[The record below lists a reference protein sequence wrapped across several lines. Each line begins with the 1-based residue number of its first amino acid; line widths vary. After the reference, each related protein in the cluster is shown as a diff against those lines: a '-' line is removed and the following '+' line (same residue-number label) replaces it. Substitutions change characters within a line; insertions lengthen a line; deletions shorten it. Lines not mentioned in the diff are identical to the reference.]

1 VTQRLPLF
9 PLSTVLYPGLQL
21 PLHIFEERY
30 RRLIN
35 DLTTG
40 AEQPAAF
47 GVIAIQSGREAGQA
61 RPALF
66 DVGCTATLRQVE
78 ALPDGR
84 FDILGVGTRR
94 FRLHDVDA
102 SGMYL
107 IGEVDYLTEEPGA
120 DAPALTGATAA
131 AYLDYVDKLLSSAGQ
146 APRTNRDL
154 PTDPLLLSYLVAAA
168 MVLDLRDKQQL
179 LEAPDAAARL
189 RAELALLRRE
199 RQLLTHL
206 PSLPG
211 TDLIG
216 RGQSL
221 N

>member
-1 VTQRLPLF
+1 VTERLPLF

-30 RRLIN
+30 RRLVH
-35 DLTTG
+35 DLTSG
-40 AEQPAAF
+40 AQPAAF
-47 GVIAIQSGREAGQA
+47 GVIAISSGREAGQA
-61 RPALF
+61 QPALYE
-66 DVGCTATLRQVE
+66 VGCTAALRSVE

-84 FDILGVGTRR
+84 FDILTVGTRR

-102 SGMYL
+102 SGLYL
-107 IGEVDYLTEEPGA
+107 VGEVSYLAEEPGA
-120 DAPALTGATAA
+120 DAVTAARAVTA
-131 AYLDYVDKLLSSAGQ
+131 AYLDYVDRLLSSAGQ
-146 APRTNRDL
+146 APRTTREL
-154 PTDPLLLSYLVAAA
+154 PTDPVLLSYLVAAA

-179 LEAPDAAARL
+179 LQEPDAAARL

-206 PSLPG
+206 KSLPG

-216 RGQSL
+216 RGQSP

>member
-1 VTQRLPLF
+1 MTERLPLF

-30 RRLIN
+30 RRLVH
-35 DLTTG
+35 DLTSG
-40 AEQPAAF
+40 AQPAAF
-47 GVIAIQSGREAGQA
+47 GVIAISSGREAGQA
-61 RPALF
+61 QPALYE
-66 DVGCTATLRQVE
+66 VGCTAALRSVE

-84 FDILGVGTRR
+84 FDILTVGTRR
-94 FRLHDVDA
+94 FRLHAVDA
-102 SGMYL
+102 AGMYL
-107 IGEVDYLTEEPGA
+107 VGEVSYLDEEPGA
-120 DAPALTGATAA
+120 DAASAAGAVSR
-131 AYLDYVDKLLSSAGQ
+131 AYLDYVDRLLSSAGQ
-146 APRTNRDL
+146 APRTGAEL
-154 PTDPLLLSYLVAAA
+154 PTDPVLLSYLVAAA

-179 LEAPDAAARL
+179 LQEPDAAARL

-206 PSLPG
+206 KSLPG

-216 RGQSL
+216 RGQSP